1 LVDLDL
7 DLVSLSP
14 YLLLTLEVRRILK
27 LKLRLKLKRGLLA
40 IAIVARRIGRVRI
53 VTEGEGLLPV
63 QVLMR

>member
-27 LKLRLKLKRGLLA
+27 LRLRLKRGLLA